1 MKRRRLTGSDA
12 LGLINELSASI
23 SDEIAVLT
31 AHEDALLATA
41 HRGLAVKNLE
51 TVTTDGTTTAGA
63 SIFVIIAGEKYAIP
77 ANASATGITTLPSVS
92 VTPSEDQ
99 LMRVNIKGVPKVSPR
114 YVAAASGTPTLTFTW
129 QYYDYVYKDANGDP
143 FKKDERWYPKTTP
156 LFDVN
161 GWRSFDNG
169 AQTYITHD
177 VNPLGVNVSMSE
189 MVVDK
194 ADIKQKTA
202 LFFRCKVT
210 NLAGSAV
217 SNVVRLNIRHN

>member
-12 LGLINELSASI
+12 LGLINELSVSI

-31 AHEDALLATA
+31 THEDALLATA

-51 TVTTDGTTTAGA
+51 TVTTDGTTMAGA

-77 ANASATGITTLPSVS
+77 ANASATGITTLPTVS
-92 VTPSEDQ
+92 VTPAGEQ
-99 LMRVNIKGVPKVSPR
+99 LMRVNVKGVPKTSPR

-129 QYYDYVYKDANGDP
+129 QYYDYGYEDANGVP
-143 FKKDERWYPKTTP
+143 FTKDERWYPKTTP
-156 LFDVN
+156 RFDDN
-161 GWRSFDNG
+161 GWRPFSTG
-169 AQTYITHD
+169 KVTYLTHD
-177 VNPLGVNVSMSE
+177 VNPLVAEASVSE
-189 MVVDK
+189 LVIDK